1 MVVVVTRLG
10 QAGFVVRLVD
20 EPCSGAWACSSPVG
34 ERWAFRGALVTRLR
48 PEWFPEPWTQLSLP
62 GLVDGEED
70 AGVAGRWSFAIVSL
84 GRSGRLTLPTSAR
97 VAMADGV
104 LRLSTRIEV
113 VVLRR
118 GGAGRAVTIGNR
130 CRIVVPCW
138 LRDAAAPDGA
148 VLVGVGAES
157 DGEPVVLLASTRL
170 LSGFADAV
178 ARGL

>member
-1 MVVVVTRLG
+1 MDAAVVAWVGRWRRGCWRCGEVVVR
-10 QAGFVVRLVD
+10 D
-20 EPCSGAWACSSPVG
+20 
-34 ERWAFRGALVTRLR
+34 
-48 PEWFPEPWTQLSLP
+48 
-62 GLVDGEED
+62 
-70 AGVAGRWSFAIVSL
+70 
-84 GRSGRLTLPTSAR
+84 R
-97 VAMADGV
+97 VARALRATDAAYVCPCGDGRGV

-170 LSGFADAV
+170 LTGFADAV